1 MSHTI
6 NELNVKTCYNKII
19 EENAILIDVR
29 ELDEV
34 EGVSYNVPNRIDIPL
49 STFEENLNQIPKDKI
64 LIIACRRGFRSYDV
78 TNYLSQN
85 NFKNVYNLKGGI
97 IEWEREQL
105 PIHGDIKNAIH

>member
-1 MSHTI
+1 MQHKI
-6 NELNVKTCYNKII
+6 NEIDVKTCYNKVK
-19 EENAILIDVR
+19 EGNAILIDVR

-49 STFEENLNQIPKDKI
+49 SKFEKNIGQIPQDKL
-64 LIIACRRGFRSYDV
+64 LIIACRRGIRSYDV

-97 IEWEREQL
+97 IEWAREQL
-105 PIHGDIKNAIH
+105 PINGDINNALH